1 MQSAMRRT
9 PSAKTSCRE
18 GIVTFSGKKE
28 QRGGTKKAKD
38 RKKKGKNLE
47 GGVHAFLFFF
57 IVVPLSPL
65 FVFLRGSESTTRGG
79 CWSRKKIVKLDLLRG
94 LFITKPL
101 VTMP

>member
-47 GGVHAFLFFF
+47 GGVVHAFPFFF
-57 IVVPLSPL
+57 IVVLFPPL

-79 CWSRKKIVKLDLLRG
+79 CWSRKKIVKLELLRG
-94 LFITKPL
+94 LYPSL
-101 VTMP
+101 